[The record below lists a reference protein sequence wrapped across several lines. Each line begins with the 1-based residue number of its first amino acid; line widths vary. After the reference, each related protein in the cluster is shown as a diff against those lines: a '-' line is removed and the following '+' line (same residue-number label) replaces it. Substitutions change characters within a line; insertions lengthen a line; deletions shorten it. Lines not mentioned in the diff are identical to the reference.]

1 MNQKLPVVTL
11 VLLMLVPV
19 LAAPGTAGA
28 AEGDFI
34 VDGGGWGHGVG
45 MSQYGAQGMAL
56 EGKGVDDIIGYY
68 YSGAQ
73 LKAAQ
78 SLGTLDPW
86 LFQDEA
92 LAVNVA
98 SNRETLDFWVTAG
111 SVDVCHNGDG
121 TNACATPDVTVTAGQ
136 HLIVTVVVEDGS
148 RCERRVLDGDGQLIG
163 EATEGDCWLEI
174 SWEDDFLPSYP
185 STLVD
190 VEELRYARGP
200 FQIRPNVV
208 EPTFDVVV
216 RLGLEEYLYGIA
228 EVFLNWE
235 SAALQAQAVAARSY
249 AVSVA
254 SVRGGADGSGRLP
267 ECGCHIRRNP
277 ADQNYDAFLGASEG
291 VTRWRQAVDVTGDKV
306 VTHPAVGGGNQI
318 VTTYYSSSTGGAT
331 ENVEDV
337 FGGDPR
343 PHLKSR
349 DDPWSLKPE
358 INNPFTHWTA
368 LVTKGAA
375 AGWLGWDEARSM
387 QLVSGP
393 PGSVIRFRGIDAGA
407 EVSVDK
413 MGWVVRQAF
422 GLRSPYISG
431 ITREGPPPPPFTD
444 IETSVHYFD
453 IGTIWRAGV
462 TKGCNP
468 PDNTLYCPQQVVT
481 RQQMASF
488 IVRALDLAPA
498 PDNAFVDDDGSIHE
512 GDINSLATAGI
523 TKGCNPP
530 TNDRFCPEKA
540 VTRGE
545 MAAFLVRAYGYTD
558 PGAGNLFIDD
568 EGSIFAADIDRL
580 ATAGVT
586 KGCNPPANDRFCPTD
601 PVTRQQMASFLARA
615 MTG

>member
-1 MNQKLPVVTL
+1 MNQKFVVFVFVLILPI
-11 VLLMLVPV
+11 
-19 LAAPGTAGA
+19 LAVSGPAVA

-56 EGKGVDDIIGYY
+56 EGSSADEIIGYY

-73 LKAAQ
+73 LKPAQ
-78 SLGTLDPW
+78 SLGTLPGW
-86 LFQDEA
+86 LFEDEA

-98 SNRETLDFWVTAG
+98 SNRDILDFWVTSG
-111 SVDVCHNGDG
+111 SVEVCHNGDE
-121 TNACATPDVTVTAGQ
+121 TNTCPDVTVTAGQ
-136 HLIVTVVVEDGS
+136 HLIVTVANEDGS
-148 RCERRVLDGDGQLIG
+148 RCNRSVVDGNGQPVGG
-163 EATEGDCWLEI
+163 EIEGDCWFDI
-174 SWEDDFLPSYP
+174 SWDDVFLPSIP
-185 STLVD
+185 STLVS

-200 FQIRPNVV
+200 FQIRPNTL

-254 SVRGGADGSGRLP
+254 AARGGADGSGLLD
-267 ECGCHIRRNP
+267 ECGCHLRRTP
-277 ADQNYDAFLGASEG
+277 ADQNYDAYLGASEG
-291 VTRWRQAVDVTGDKV
+291 VARWRQAVDVTWDKV
-306 VTHPAVGGGNQI
+306 VTHPEVGGGTKI

-337 FGGDPR
+337 FGGDPQ

-358 INNPFTHWTA
+358 INNPFTTWSA

-375 AGWLGWDEARSM
+375 AGWLGWDEVRSM

-393 PGSVIRFRGIDAGA
+393 PGSLIRFQGVDAGA

-413 MGWVVRQAF
+413 LGWSVRQAF

-431 ITREGPPPPPFTD
+431 IAREGPPPPPFTD

-453 IGTIWRAGV
+453 IGTIWRAGL

-468 PDNTLYCPQQVVT
+468 PANTLYCPEQAVT

-498 PDNAFVDDDGSIHE
+498 PDDAFVDDDGSIHQ
-512 GDINSLATAGI
+512 GDINSLAAAGI

-530 TNDRFCPEKA
+530 ANDRFCPEQA
-540 VTRGE
+540 VTRGQ

-558 PGAGNLFIDD
+558 PGPGNLFIDD
-568 EGSIFAADIDRL
+568 DGSVFAADIDRL
-580 ATAGVT
+580 ATAGIT
-586 KGCNPPANDRFCPTD
+586 KGCNPPANDRYCPND
-601 PVTRQQMASFLARA
+601 PVTREQMASFLARA